1 MADRFAFVENKSII
15 VLYITAISEYD
26 MMFMVRQDGLGQ
38 GFVSLTMQGIWPNGC
53 KWRYLGDVVSF
64 QPKSTNS
71 KGTSFSSKMD
81 ATRRALGDSEF
92 P

>member
-1 MADRFAFVENKSII
+1 MTDRFAFVENKSII
-15 VLYITAISEYD
+15 VLNKTAISKYD
-26 MMFMVRQDGLGQ
+26 IMIFMVRQDGLGQ

-53 KWRYLGDVVSF
+53 NSRYLGDLVSF

-81 ATRRALGDSEF
+81 ATRRALGD
-92 P
+92 